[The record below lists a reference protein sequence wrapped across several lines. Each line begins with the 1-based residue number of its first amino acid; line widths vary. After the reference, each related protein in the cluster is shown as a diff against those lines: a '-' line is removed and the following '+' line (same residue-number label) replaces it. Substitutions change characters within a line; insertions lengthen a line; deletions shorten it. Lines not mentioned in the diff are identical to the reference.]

1 MLCPMRLKLLRH
13 ISFLKAVTLYSLTA
27 FGGAQGHFGMM
38 MKTFVAK
45 RKDITEQELLEYNA
59 FCQLLPGASSTQII
73 TLIGYKKGKLPLAI
87 LTLLLWILPA
97 CLLMSGLSFALDFAG
112 KTTLQ
117 NDLFK
122 FIKPMAVGFLAFAA
136 FRAYTLVANRR
147 IARLIMAG
155 TMIATYFLFNSPWVF
170 PAVILLGGL
179 ITNFTEKTYEKII
192 VEPRPIKW
200 GNIVIFFLIFIMA
213 GVFSELSRK
222 NEWQHRKAFNLF
234 ENTYRFGGMVFGGGD
249 VLMPIMYEQYV
260 VRPNTERI
268 QQRNQNVIRIDQNEF
283 LTGAGMVKAI
293 PGPTFSFS
301 AFVGGEALKNE
312 GMGMQAI
319 GCAIGAF
326 GIFLPSALLVLFFYP
341 VWNNLKKYAAIYRA
355 LKGINAAVVGIM
367 AASTLFLM
375 KDISFFE
382 VNEENTISFL
392 NIGVITGTFLLLT
405 FTRLP
410 APVIALFCLLLGWII

>member
-1 MLCPMRLKLLRH
+1 MRLKTLRH

-73 TLIGYKKGKLPLAI
+73 TLIGYKKGKLPLAV

-97 CLLMSGLSFALDFAG
+97 SLLMSGLSFALDFAG
-112 KTTLQ
+112 NTTLQ

-136 FRAYTLVANRR
+136 FRAYTLVAVNR
-147 IARLIMAG
+147 IARLIMTG
-155 TMIATYFLFNSPWVF
+155 SMIATYFLFNSPVIF

-179 ITNFTEKTYEKII
+179 ITNFTEKTSKTINI
-192 VEPRPIKW
+192 EPRPIKW
-200 GNIVIFFLIFIMA
+200 GNIVIFFLIFIIA
-213 GVFSELSRK
+213 AVFSELSRK
-222 NEWQHRKAFNLF
+222 NEWQTRKAFNLF

-249 VLMPIMYEQYV
+249 VLMPMMYEQYV
-260 VRPNTERI
+260 VRPATQRI
-268 QQRNQNVIRIDQNEF
+268 QLKNKNVISIDQNEF

-301 AFVGGEALKNE
+301 AFVGGEALKHE
-312 GMGMQAI
+312 GPGMQAI
-319 GCAIGAF
+319 GCAIGTF
-326 GIFLPSALLVLFFYP
+326 GIFLSSALLVLFFFP
-341 VWNNLKKYAAIYRA
+341 VWNNLKKYPAIYRS

-367 AASTLFLM
+367 AASAFFLM
-375 KDISFFE
+375 KDISFFKI
-382 VNEENTISFL
+382 NEEVTTSFL
-392 NIGVITGTFLLLT
+392 NIGVIAGTFLLLT
-405 FTRLP
+405 FTKLP
-410 APVIALFCLLLGWII
+410 APVIALVCLALGLIF

>member
-1 MLCPMRLKLLRH
+1 MRLKTLRH

-73 TLIGYKKGKLPLAI
+73 TLIGYKKGKLPLAV

-97 CLLMSGLSFALDFAG
+97 SLLMSGLSFALDFAG
-112 KTTLQ
+112 NTTLQ

-136 FRAYTLVANRR
+136 FRAYTLVAVNR
-147 IARLIMAG
+147 IARLIMTG
-155 TMIATYFLFNSPWVF
+155 SMIATYFLFNSPVIF

-179 ITNFTEKTYEKII
+179 ITNFTEKTSKTINI
-192 VEPRPIKW
+192 EPRPIKW
-200 GNIVIFFLIFIMA
+200 GNIVIFFLIFIIA
-213 GVFSELSRK
+213 AVFSELSRK
-222 NEWQHRKAFNLF
+222 NEWQTRKAFNLF

-249 VLMPIMYEQYV
+249 VLMPMMYEQYV
-260 VRPNTERI
+260 VRPATQRI
-268 QQRNQNVIRIDQNEF
+268 QLKNKNVISIDQNEF

-301 AFVGGEALKNE
+301 AFVGGEALKHE
-312 GMGMQAI
+312 GPGMQAI
-319 GCAIGAF
+319 GCAIGTF
-326 GIFLPSALLVLFFYP
+326 GIFLPSALLVLFFFP
-341 VWNNLKKYAAIYRA
+341 VWNNLKKYPAIYRS
-355 LKGINAAVVGIM
+355 LKGINATVVGIM
-367 AASTLFLM
+367 AASAFFLM
-375 KDISFFE
+375 KDISFFKI
-382 VNEENTISFL
+382 NEEVTTSFL
-392 NIGVITGTFLLLT
+392 NIGVIAGTFLLLT
-405 FTRLP
+405 FTKLP
-410 APVIALFCLLLGWII
+410 APVIALVCLALGLIF

>member
-1 MLCPMRLKLLRH
+1 MKTLRH
-13 ISFLKAVTLYSLTA
+13 ISFLKEVTLYSLTA

-73 TLIGYKKGKLPLAI
+73 TLIGYKKGKLPLAV

-97 CLLMSGLSFALDFAG
+97 SLLMSGLSFALDFAG
-112 KTTLQ
+112 NTTLQ

-136 FRAYTLVANRR
+136 FRAYTLVAVNR
-147 IARLIMAG
+147 IARLIMTG
-155 TMIATYFLFNSPWVF
+155 SMIATYFLFNSPVIF

-179 ITNFTEKTYEKII
+179 ITNFTEKTSKTINI
-192 VEPRPIKW
+192 EPRPIKW
-200 GNIVIFFLIFIMA
+200 GNIVIFFLIFIIA
-213 GVFSELSRK
+213 AVFSELSRK
-222 NEWQHRKAFNLF
+222 NEWQTRKAFNLF

-249 VLMPIMYEQYV
+249 VLMPMMYEQYV
-260 VRPNTERI
+260 VRPATQRI
-268 QQRNQNVIRIDQNEF
+268 QLKNKNVISIDQNEF

-301 AFVGGEALKNE
+301 AFVGGEALKHE
-312 GMGMQAI
+312 GPGMQAI
-319 GCAIGAF
+319 GCAIGTF
-326 GIFLPSALLVLFFYP
+326 GIFLPSALLVLFFFP
-341 VWNNLKKYAAIYRA
+341 VWNNLKKYPAIYRS

-367 AASTLFLM
+367 AASAFFLM
-375 KDISFFE
+375 KDISFFKI
-382 VNEENTISFL
+382 NEEVTTSFL
-392 NIGVITGTFLLLT
+392 NIGVIAGTFLLLT
-405 FTRLP
+405 FTKLP
-410 APVIALFCLLLGWII
+410 APVIALVCLALGLIF

>member
-1 MLCPMRLKLLRH
+1 MRLKTLRH

-73 TLIGYKKGKLPLAI
+73 TLIGYKKGKLPLAV

-97 CLLMSGLSFALDFAG
+97 SLLMSGLSFALDFAG
-112 KTTLQ
+112 NTTLQ

-136 FRAYTLVANRR
+136 FRAYTLVAVNR
-147 IARLIMAG
+147 IARLIMTG
-155 TMIATYFLFNSPWVF
+155 SMIATYFLFNSPVIF

-179 ITNFTEKTYEKII
+179 ITNFTEKTSKTINI
-192 VEPRPIKW
+192 EPRPIKW
-200 GNIVIFFLIFIMA
+200 GNIVIFFLIFIIA
-213 GVFSELSRK
+213 AVFSELSRK
-222 NEWQHRKAFNLF
+222 NEWQTRKAFNLF

-249 VLMPIMYEQYV
+249 VLMPMMYEQYV
-260 VRPNTERI
+260 VRPATQRI
-268 QQRNQNVIRIDQNEF
+268 QLKNKNVISIDQNEF

-301 AFVGGEALKNE
+301 AFVGGEALKHE
-312 GMGMQAI
+312 GPGMQAI
-319 GCAIGAF
+319 GCAIGTF
-326 GIFLPSALLVLFFYP
+326 GIFLPSALLVLFFFP
-341 VWNNLKKYAAIYRA
+341 VWNNLKKYPAIYRS

-367 AASTLFLM
+367 AASTFFLM
-375 KDISFFE
+375 KDISFFKI
-382 VNEENTISFL
+382 NEEVTTSFL
-392 NIGVITGTFLLLT
+392 NIGVIAGTFLLLT
-405 FTRLP
+405 FTKLP
-410 APVIALFCLLLGWII
+410 APVIALVCLALGLIF

>member
-1 MLCPMRLKLLRH
+1 MRLKTLRH

-73 TLIGYKKGKLPLAI
+73 TLIGYKKGKLPLAV

-97 CLLMSGLSFALDFAG
+97 SLLMSGLSFALDFAG
-112 KTTLQ
+112 NTTLQ

-136 FRAYTLVANRR
+136 FRAYTLVAGNR
-147 IARLIMAG
+147 IARLIMTG
-155 TMIATYFLFNSPWVF
+155 SMIATYFLFNSPVIF

-179 ITNFTEKTYEKII
+179 ITNFTEKTSKTINI
-192 VEPRPIKW
+192 EPRPIKW
-200 GNIVIFFLIFIMA
+200 GNIVIFFLIFIIA
-213 GVFSELSRK
+213 AVFSELSRK
-222 NEWQHRKAFNLF
+222 NEWQTRKAFNLF

-249 VLMPIMYEQYV
+249 VLMPMMYEQYV
-260 VRPNTERI
+260 VRPATQRI
-268 QQRNQNVIRIDQNEF
+268 QLKNKNVISIDQNEF

-301 AFVGGEALKNE
+301 AFVGGEALKHE
-312 GMGMQAI
+312 GPGMQAI
-319 GCAIGAF
+319 GCAIGTF
-326 GIFLPSALLVLFFYP
+326 GIFLPSALLVLFFFP
-341 VWNNLKKYAAIYRA
+341 VWNNLKKYPAIYRS

-367 AASTLFLM
+367 AASAFFLM
-375 KDISFFE
+375 KDISFFKI
-382 VNEENTISFL
+382 NEEVTTSFL
-392 NIGVITGTFLLLT
+392 NIGVIAGTFLLLT
-405 FTRLP
+405 FTKLP
-410 APVIALFCLLLGWII
+410 APVIALVCLALGLIF

>member
-1 MLCPMRLKLLRH
+1 MRLKFLRH

-136 FRAYTLVANRR
+136 FRAYTLVTGNR

-155 TMIATYFLFNSPWVF
+155 AMIATYFLFNLPVIF

-179 ITNFTEKTYEKII
+179 VTNFTEKTSKII
-192 VEPRPIKW
+192 NVEPRPVKW
-200 GNIVIFFLIFIMA
+200 GNIVIFFLIFIIA

-249 VLMPIMYEQYV
+249 VLMPMMYEQYV
-260 VRPNTERI
+260 VRPAT
-268 QQRNQNVIRIDQNEF
+268 QRVQLKNQNVISIDQNEF

-312 GMGMQAI
+312 GPGMQAL
-319 GCAIGAF
+319 GCAIGTF
-326 GIFLPSALLVLFFYP
+326 GIFLPSALLVLFFFP
-341 VWNNLKKYAAIYRA
+341 VWHNLKKYPAIYRA

-367 AASTLFLM
+367 AASAFFLM

-382 VNEENTISFL
+382 VNEEATTSFL
-392 NIGVITGTFLLLT
+392 NIGVIAGTFLLLT
-405 FTRLP
+405 FTKLP
-410 APVIALFCLLLGWII
+410 APVIALICLVLGLIFH

>member
-1 MLCPMRLKLLRH
+1 MRLKTLRH

-73 TLIGYKKGKLPLAI
+73 TLIGYKKGKLPLAV

-97 CLLMSGLSFALDFAG
+97 SLLMSGLSFALDFAG
-112 KTTLQ
+112 NTTLQ

-136 FRAYTLVANRR
+136 FRAYTLVAVNR
-147 IARLIMAG
+147 IARLIMTG
-155 TMIATYFLFNSPWVF
+155 SMIATYFLFNSPVIF

-179 ITNFTEKTYEKII
+179 ITNFTEKTSKTINI
-192 VEPRPIKW
+192 EPRPIKW
-200 GNIVIFFLIFIMA
+200 GNIVIFFLIFIIA
-213 GVFSELSRK
+213 AVFSELSRK
-222 NEWQHRKAFNLF
+222 NEWQTRKAFNLF

-249 VLMPIMYEQYV
+249 VLMPMMYEQYV
-260 VRPNTERI
+260 VRPATQRI
-268 QQRNQNVIRIDQNEF
+268 QLKNKNVISIDQNEF

-301 AFVGGEALKNE
+301 AFVGGEALKHE
-312 GMGMQAI
+312 GPGMQAI
-319 GCAIGAF
+319 GCAIGTF
-326 GIFLPSALLVLFFYP
+326 GIFLPSALLVLFFFP
-341 VWNNLKKYAAIYRA
+341 VWNNLKKYPAIYRS

-367 AASTLFLM
+367 AASAFFLM
-375 KDISFFE
+375 KDISFFKI
-382 VNEENTISFL
+382 NEEVTTSFL
-392 NIGVITGTFLLLT
+392 NIGVIAGTFLLLT
-405 FTRLP
+405 FTKLP
-410 APVIALFCLLLGWII
+410 APVIALVCLALGLIF

>member
-1 MLCPMRLKLLRH
+1 MRLKFLRH

-59 FCQLLPGASSTQII
+59 FCQLLPGASSTQMI

-136 FRAYTLVANRR
+136 FRAYTLVTGNR

-155 TMIATYFLFNSPWVF
+155 AMIATYFLFNLPVIF

-179 ITNFTEKTYEKII
+179 VTNFTEKTSKII
-192 VEPRPIKW
+192 NVEPRPVKW
-200 GNIVIFFLIFIMA
+200 GNIVIFFLIFIIA

-249 VLMPIMYEQYV
+249 VLMPMMYEQYV
-260 VRPNTERI
+260 VRPAT
-268 QQRNQNVIRIDQNEF
+268 QRVQLKNQNVISIDQNEF

-312 GMGMQAI
+312 GPGMQAL
-319 GCAIGAF
+319 GCAIGTF
-326 GIFLPSALLVLFFYP
+326 GIFLPSALLVLFFFP
-341 VWNNLKKYAAIYRA
+341 VWHNLKKYPAIYRA

-367 AASTLFLM
+367 AASAFFLM

-382 VNEENTISFL
+382 VNEEATTSFL
-392 NIGVITGTFLLLT
+392 NIGVIAGTFLLLT
-405 FTRLP
+405 FTKLP
-410 APVIALFCLLLGWII
+410 APVIALICLVLGLIFH

>member
-1 MLCPMRLKLLRH
+1 MRLKTLRH

-73 TLIGYKKGKLPLAI
+73 TLIGYKKGKLPLAV

-97 CLLMSGLSFALDFAG
+97 SLLMSGLSFALDFAG
-112 KTTLQ
+112 NTTLQ

-136 FRAYTLVANRR
+136 FRAYTLVAVNR
-147 IARLIMAG
+147 IARLIMTG
-155 TMIATYFLFNSPWVF
+155 SMIATYFLFNSPVIF

-179 ITNFTEKTYEKII
+179 ITNFTEKTSKTINI
-192 VEPRPIKW
+192 EPRPIKW
-200 GNIVIFFLIFIMA
+200 GNIVIFFLIFIIA

-222 NEWQHRKAFNLF
+222 NEWQTRKAFNLF

-249 VLMPIMYEQYV
+249 VLMPMMYEQYV
-260 VRPNTERI
+260 VRPATQHI
-268 QQRNQNVIRIDQNEF
+268 QLKNKNVISIDQNEF

-301 AFVGGEALKNE
+301 AFVGGEALKHE
-312 GMGMQAI
+312 GPGMQAI
-319 GCAIGAF
+319 GCAIGTF
-326 GIFLPSALLVLFFYP
+326 GIFLPSALLVLFFFP
-341 VWNNLKKYAAIYRA
+341 VWNNLKKYPAIYRS
-355 LKGINAAVVGIM
+355 LKGINATVVGIM
-367 AASTLFLM
+367 AASAFFLM
-375 KDISFFE
+375 KDISFFKI
-382 VNEENTISFL
+382 NEEVTTSFL
-392 NIGVITGTFLLLT
+392 NIGVIAGTFLLLT
-405 FTRLP
+405 FTKLP
-410 APVIALFCLLLGWII
+410 APVIALVCLALGLIF

>member
-1 MLCPMRLKLLRH
+1 MRLKTLRH

-73 TLIGYKKGKLPLAI
+73 TLIGYKKGKLPLAV

-97 CLLMSGLSFALDFAG
+97 SLLMSGLSFALDFAG
-112 KTTLQ
+112 NTTLQ

-136 FRAYTLVANRR
+136 FRAYTLVAVNR
-147 IARLIMAG
+147 IARLIMTG
-155 TMIATYFLFNSPWVF
+155 SMIATYFLFNSPVIF

-179 ITNFTEKTYEKII
+179 ITNFTEKTSKTINI
-192 VEPRPIKW
+192 EPRPIKW
-200 GNIVIFFLIFIMA
+200 GNIVIFFLIFIIA
-213 GVFSELSRK
+213 AVFSELSRK
-222 NEWQHRKAFNLF
+222 NEWQTRKAFNLF

-249 VLMPIMYEQYV
+249 VLMPMMYEQSV
-260 VRPNTERI
+260 VRPATQRI
-268 QQRNQNVIRIDQNEF
+268 QLKNKNVISIDQNEF

-301 AFVGGEALKNE
+301 AFVGGEALKHE
-312 GMGMQAI
+312 GPGMQAI
-319 GCAIGAF
+319 GCAIGTF
-326 GIFLPSALLVLFFYP
+326 GIFLPSALLVLFFFP
-341 VWNNLKKYAAIYRA
+341 VWNNLKKYPAIYRS
-355 LKGINAAVVGIM
+355 LKGINATVVGIM
-367 AASTLFLM
+367 AASAFFLM
-375 KDISFFE
+375 KDISFFKI
-382 VNEENTISFL
+382 NEEVTTSFL
-392 NIGVITGTFLLLT
+392 NIGVIAGTFLLLT
-405 FTRLP
+405 FTILP
-410 APVIALFCLLLGWII
+410 APVTALVCLALGLIF

>member
-1 MLCPMRLKLLRH
+1 MRLKTLRH

-73 TLIGYKKGKLPLAI
+73 TLIGYKKGKLPLAV

-97 CLLMSGLSFALDFAG
+97 SLLMSGLSFALDFAG
-112 KTTLQ
+112 NTTLQ

-136 FRAYTLVANRR
+136 FRAYTLVAVNR
-147 IARLIMAG
+147 IARLIMTG
-155 TMIATYFLFNSPWVF
+155 SMIATYFLFNSPVIF

-179 ITNFTEKTYEKII
+179 ITNFTEKTSKTINI
-192 VEPRPIKW
+192 EPRPIKW
-200 GNIVIFFLIFIMA
+200 GNIVIFFLIFIIA

-222 NEWQHRKAFNLF
+222 NEWQTRKAFNLF

-249 VLMPIMYEQYV
+249 VLMPMMYEQYV
-260 VRPNTERI
+260 VRPATQRI
-268 QQRNQNVIRIDQNEF
+268 QLKNKNVISIDQNEF

-301 AFVGGEALKNE
+301 AFVGGEALKHE
-312 GMGMQAI
+312 GPGMQAI
-319 GCAIGAF
+319 GCAIGTF
-326 GIFLPSALLVLFFYP
+326 GIFLPSALLVLFFFP
-341 VWNNLKKYAAIYRA
+341 VWNNLKKYPAIYRS

-367 AASTLFLM
+367 AASAFFLM
-375 KDISFFE
+375 KDISFFKI
-382 VNEENTISFL
+382 NEEVTTSFL
-392 NIGVITGTFLLLT
+392 NIGVIAGTFLLLT
-405 FTRLP
+405 FTKLP
-410 APVIALFCLLLGWII
+410 APVIALVCLALGLIF